1 MLMVIFGAGA
11 SYDSVPSRP
20 AGAPA
25 RDNSEKLYRPPLANS
40 LFEDRTNFVRVMDQF
55 PRCKPIIPF
64 LRDSGGEF
72 SVEEVLERLQIEAK
86 ESREGQRQLAAIR
99 FYLQLVI
106 LETEVNWVSHVA
118 KDITNYNA
126 LMGRIERVRKKD
138 EMVCLVTFNYDT
150 LIERILPTV
159 YIKIKGL
166 DDYILDE
173 RYKLIKLHGSANWG
187 REIETPITD
196 ANKREFSLVAN
207 ELIDQ
212 APDLKIT
219 DNYLMVNWKQKESP
233 YIPVYFDRQEPFFPA
248 LAIPVETKQ
257 NFECPHKHLE
267 VLEGFIPRVTKLL
280 VIGWRASEI
289 HFSKLLAA
297 NLTRGLRGTMV
308 VTGTRDEGREVIGKL
323 QSAGVKENLYLSE
336 HGFTHFVL
344 RELDEFLLS

>member
-25 RDNSEKLYRPPLANS
+25 RDELERLYRPPLANS
-40 LFEDRTNFVRVMDQF
+40 LFEDRTNFERVMDQF

-64 LRDSGGEF
+64 LRKSAGDF
-72 SVEEVLERLQIEAK
+72 SVEEVLERLQNEA
-86 ESREGQRQLAAIR
+86 EGYPKAQRQLAAIR

-118 KDITNYNA
+118 KDITNYNT
-126 LMGRIERVRKKD
+126 LMDRIERFREKD

-159 YIKIKGL
+159 DIEIKRL
-166 DDYILDE
+166 DDYIIDK

-187 REIETPITD
+187 RGIETPIRD

-219 DNYLMVNWKQKESP
+219 DNYFMVNWKQKESP
-233 YIPVYFDRQEPFFPA
+233 HIPVYFDRQEPFFPA
-248 LAIPVETKQ
+248 IAIPVVNDHRKLI
-257 NFECPHKHLE
+257 FFKHSP
-267 VLEGFIPRVTKLL
+267 V
-280 VIGWRASEI
+280 
-289 HFSKLLAA
+289 
-297 NLTRGLRGTMV
+297 
-308 VTGTRDEGREVIGKL
+308 
-323 QSAGVKENLYLSE
+323 
-336 HGFTHFVL
+336 
-344 RELDEFLLS
+344 

>member
-25 RDNSEKLYRPPLANS
+25 RDESEKLYRPPLANS

-64 LRDSGGEF
+64 LRDSAEEF
-72 SVEEVLERLQIEAK
+72 SVEEVLERLQIEA
-86 ESREGQRQLAAIR
+86 EEDPEGQRQLAAIR
-99 FYLQLVI
+99 FYLQLMI

-118 KDITNYNA
+118 KDITNYNT
-126 LMGRIERVRKKD
+126 LMGRIERFRETD

-159 YIKIKGL
+159 DIDIKRL
-166 DDYILDE
+166 DDYITDK

-187 REIETPITD
+187 RGIETPIRD
-196 ANKREFSLVAN
+196 ANTREFSLVAN

-233 YIPVYFDRQEPFFPA
+233 HIPVYFDRQEPFFPA
-248 LAIPVETKQ
+248 IAIPVETKR
-257 NFECPHKHLE
+257 NYECPHEHLE
-267 VLEGFIPRVTKLL
+267 VLEGFIPMVTKLL
-280 VIGWRASEI
+280 VIGWRASET
-289 HFSKLLAA
+289 HFSNLLAA

-308 VTGTRDEGREVIGKL
+308 VSGTRNGGREVIGNL
-323 QSAGVKENLYLSE
+323 QAAGIKGNLHLSE
-336 HGFTHFVL
+336 HGFTNFVL
-344 RELDEFLLS
+344 RELDEFLSS